1 MAAKDP
7 DAAPVEKSLCEA
19 KGQPCILNFLCA
31 PFVLC
36 YQAHKIYACV
46 CLWTY
51 LDRSLTGI
59 CCCLCRCLCKSCY
72 RFTDKKFPANA
83 TSIGDWKGKSEK
95 EVAKEIEW
103 QRAEDYF
110 EKKLTDGQK
119 QDGVRLK
126 LFEGGVEPKDV
137 AQGGL
142 GDCWLISALAC
153 MAEHEGLLRTC
164 FITQEFNERGKYQ
177 VRLYDGR
184 VGKWTVVTVDDS
196 MPVNKETNKLL
207 FAQPKGQELWV
218 ILIEKAFAKFCGTFA
233 SLDGGHEIWAFE
245 ALTGDPAYSFLR
257 KPEGWVRHDLVH
269 SSEGKIRKIGPTRMS

>member
-1 MAAKDP
+1 MAPKDP
-7 DAAPVEKSLCEA
+7 DAAPVDKSLCEA
-19 KGQPCILNFLCA
+19 KGQPCILNFLCT

-59 CCCLCRCLCKSCY
+59 CCCICRCLCKSCY

-207 FAQPKGQELWV
+207 FAQPKGHDSWSKVPSDLC
-218 ILIEKAFAKFCGTFA
+218 A
-233 SLDGGHEIWAFE
+233 GGHMTRPPHAPAWWLPPTAQ
-245 ALTGDPAYSFLR
+245 AAPTDPGAQ
-257 KPEGWVRHDLVH
+257 PEPLGSLPWPQYPASRPPQ
-269 SSEGKIRKIGPTRMS
+269 S